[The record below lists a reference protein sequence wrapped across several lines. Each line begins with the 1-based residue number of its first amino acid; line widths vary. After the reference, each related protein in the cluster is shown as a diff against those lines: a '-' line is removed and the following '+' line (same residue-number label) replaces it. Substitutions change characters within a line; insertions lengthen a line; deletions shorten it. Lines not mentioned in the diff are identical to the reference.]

1 MTGHAMSKFM
11 SKVKAR
17 RERLKHRGPMPST
30 LFAEIWEQNIETWRE
45 VNNSSTPMNRA
56 PV

>member
-1 MTGHAMSKFM
+1 M